1 MTNIN
6 SYLHTSVDDAKG
18 SLEGHLRSH
27 PQTAAEVSITL
38 LKSLKGRD
46 SQTSRRKMLATV
58 LRKAARAIASSTE
71 PTARGPASH
80 DLLVNIAI
88 KDARAM
94 LEQKATEDP
103 AAAAR
108 EALDTLL
115 SLQGEPDQESRR
127 RMLATM
133 IGKCGKALSEAA
145 S

>member
-18 SLEGHLRSH
+18 SLEGHLRDH
-27 PQTAAEVSITL
+27 PKTAAEISITL
-38 LKSLKGRD
+38 LKSLKGRG
-46 SQTSRRKMLATV
+46 SQKSRRKMLASV
-58 LRKAARAIASSTE
+58 LRKAARAIASEPE
-71 PTARGPASH
+71 PTAAGPASN
-80 DLLVNIAI
+80 DMLANIGI

-94 LEQKATEDP
+94 LEHKADEDP

-108 EALDTLL
+108 QALDTLL